1 MTLGFALA
9 IQAGRKKLIS
19 VHGTDACACSA
30 HITTRTHEDF
40 AHGR

>member
-9 IQAGRKKLIS
+9 IQAGMKNLIS
-19 VHGTDACACSA
+19 VHGTAAYGCSV
-30 HITTRTHEDF
+30 HITTLPHEDF

>member
-1 MTLGFALA
+1 MTPGFAPA

-19 VHGTDACACSA
+19 VHGTAAHGCSV
-30 HITTRTHEDF
+30 HITTLTHEDF